1 MKFPLFLVF
10 SAFIAAATAH
20 TTQPYTFQQ
29 ILPSKTLEWHPCN
42 PGFLCA
48 KLSVP
53 LSYQNYSLG
62 LASVPLLKYPATTNS
77 SSGPYQGMLLL
88 NPGGPGAS
96 GVEEVFTS
104 GPLIQSIIGSN
115 WDVVGFDPRGMWLS
129 EPLANCSDHRD
140 VNPVTGLKGRGVPR
154 VSDEFYEEYIE
165 FGREVG
171 KECEERSGGVR
182 DAGPHMSTATVA
194 RDLISLIDAFALTP
208 DGKRSVKPSNLLN
221 YYGISYGTFLGQTF
235 ASMFPS
241 RVGNLILD
249 GVVDPAGYL
258 TNFTSESV
266 NHLDELL
273 AAFFIYCHEA
283 GFSKCA
289 YKTGSTPKD
298 IFNRFN
304 ASFVQLDPRKA
315 ESEGWSNATE
325 LQDALLTLKVSLLA
339 PAHSPFG
346 YFPIIPQ
353 VLLDLESA
361 LQNQTLSSWT
371 LATGAI
377 FGSPGPANY
386 KSPDWR
392 LGTLCSDQNNRWYNK
407 TLDDLRP
414 QLKALEKQSI
424 IGEIWSM
431 AVLGCLGWSVEAE
444 ETFEGPFGGVTQ
456 TPILFVGNTYDG
468 ATPIEKLHTATASQ
482 NLCGFSKIAAYL
494 QTNQLPGND
503 SLCQL
508 EKGPFNILLNGTLED
523 NINRAGL
530 ASLF

>member
-10 SAFIAAATAH
+10 SAFIAATTAN
-20 TTQPYTFQQ
+20 TSPPYTFQQ
-29 ILPSKTLEWHPCN
+29 IKPSKTLKWHPCN

-53 LSYQNYSLG
+53 LSYQNHSLG

-96 GVEEVFTS
+96 GVEEAFTS

-115 WDVVGFDPRGMWLS
+115 WDVGK
-129 EPLANCSDHRD
+129 D
-140 VNPVTGLKGRGVPR
+140 VNPVTGLKGRGVAR
-154 VSDEFYEEYIE
+154 VTDEFYEEFIE

-194 RDLISLIDAFALTP
+194 RDLISIIDAFALTP
-208 DGKRSVKPSNLLN
+208 DGKRSAKPSNLLN
-221 YYGISYGTFLGQTF
+221 YYGISDGTFLGQAF

-241 RVGNLILD
+241 QVGNVILD

-258 TNFTSESV
+258 TNFTSASV
-266 NHLDELL
+266 SHLDELL
-273 AAFFIYCHEA
+273 AAFFVYCHEA
-283 GFSKCA
+283 GSSKCA
-289 YKTGSTPKD
+289 YNTGSTPKD

-304 ASFVQLDPRKA
+304 ASFMQLDPRKA

-325 LQDALLTLKVSLLA
+325 LQDALLTLKVSLLS
-339 PAHSPFG
+339 PAHSPFE

-361 LQNQTLSSWT
+361 LQNQTLSSWA

-392 LGTLCSDQNNRWYNK
+392 LGTLCSDQNNKWYNK
-407 TLDDLRP
+407 TLEDLRH
-414 QLKALEKQSI
+414 QLKALKEQSI
-424 IGEIWSM
+424 IGEVWSM
-431 AVLGCLGWSVEAE
+431 AVLGCLGWGVKAE
-444 ETFEGPFGGVTQ
+444 EIFEGPFGGVTE

-468 ATPIEKLHTATASQ
+468 ATPIEKLVFVCCLLWSET
-482 NLCGFSKIAAYL
+482 NIYL
-494 QTNQLPGND
+494 ECDIVSEEL
-503 SLCQL
+503 
-508 EKGPFNILLNGTLED
+508 
-523 NINRAGL
+523 
-530 ASLF
+530 